1 MIRFLFL
8 FLCSSL
14 YSQSLYKFDYIESY
28 DWSGGWFNTI
38 PTSGYYTNAFVSSTS
53 SAALYGSGNGSSAVE
68 QNWYVFPNLDVDP
81 SYDYKFSFRLASYR
95 FTSTNA
101 TRGVDASDY
110 VVVQLS
116 TDGGNTYV
124 NELRINGN
132 SNAFWDY
139 NTLGTY
145 TKAANGVQTIISPA
159 GGGNRTSTGDGYS
172 VISLDI
178 PSGTTQIAI
187 DIFARVN
194 SAGEEWWFDNFELT
208 RIGGPLPVELLYF
221 DAYSQSSSNI
231 LKWATASEQNSS
243 HFVIERSNDGVIW
256 DYVNTV
262 LSSVNSTEK
271 INYTFV
277 DNDYENTLNYYRL
290 VQFDMDGKFTIY
302 GLRLID
308 NSESRRVVSRYNLLG
323 QPIDESF
330 SGFFIEFYDDKTFKK
345 SIK

>member
-1 MIRFLFL
+1 
-8 FLCSSL
+8 
-14 YSQSLYKFDYIESY
+14 
-28 DWSGGWFNTI
+28 
-38 PTSGYYTNAFVSSTS
+38 
-53 SAALYGSGNGSSAVE
+53 
-68 QNWYVFPNLDVDP
+68 
-81 SYDYKFSFRLASYR
+81 
-95 FTSTNA
+95 
-101 TRGVDASDY
+101 
-110 VVVQLS
+110 
-116 TDGGNTYV
+116 
-124 NELRINGN
+124 
-132 SNAFWDY
+132 
-139 NTLGTY
+139 
-145 TKAANGVQTIISPA
+145 
-159 GGGNRTSTGDGYS
+159 
-172 VISLDI
+172 
-178 PSGTTQIAI
+178 
-187 DIFARVN
+187 
-194 SAGEEWWFDNFELT
+194 
-208 RIGGPLPVELLYF
+208 
-221 DAYSQSSSNI
+221 

-302 GLRLID
+302 GLILVD